1 MIADMLVECIEK
13 CDILVIGAGI
23 ADINSAIESG
33 LRQTSFNRTLSKPQ
47 YTATCDKGIRMN
59 KEERITRTSA
69 DQIEDAAEVSL
80 RPQVLEEYIGQKN
93 VTDNLKIFIE
103 AAK

>member
-1 MIADMLVECIEK
+1 
-13 CDILVIGAGI
+13 
-23 ADINSAIESG
+23 
-33 LRQTSFNRTLSKPQ
+33 
-47 YTATCDKGIRMN
+47 MN

-103 AAK
+103 AAKQRKDSLDHVLFYGPPGLGPCFSFLKGEAMIEAIDYIQQQC